1 MNILVVRN
9 DKLGDFIT
17 ALPTLYALKNYSP
30 QNRVIALVAP
40 LNRAIVEYCDFI
52 DDVIVDE
59 NDSALMLSKKIKS
72 KNIDASITLFSNT
85 KVALAQFLV
94 QIPIRIAPATKLAQ
108 FFYNRRIIQR
118 RSQVKMA
125 EFEYNLE
132 LSKALFADISL
143 DFPRPIFNFDD
154 KNYREFCADYEI
166 EKPIIAF
173 HIGFGGS
180 SDANWSLDEYVKL
193 IDIARSYDNYQI
205 VMTFGPDEEELMGR
219 AREAVGEEGVVYY
232 MSTNGLVHFAS
243 LLAHMRLFISTSTG
257 TYHLASA
264 SGCETMTSFADTLFA
279 SAARWK
285 SIGDTKKQ
293 HHYMIPLDSD
303 GRARVFDKFKTDL
316 INLLG

>member
-17 ALPTLYALKNYSP
+17 ALPTLYVLKNYSP

-40 LNRAIVEYCDFI
+40 LNRELAEYCDFI

-59 NDSALMLSKKIKS
+59 NDSALSLSKKIKS

-85 KVALAQFLV
+85 KVALAQFLA

-108 FFYNRRIIQR
+108 FFYNRRIVQR
-118 RSQVKMA
+118 RSHVKMA

-132 LSKALFADISL
+132 LAKALFANISL
-143 DFPRPIFNFDD
+143 DFPKPLLQFDD
-154 KNYREFCADYEI
+154 KNYSDFVKKYNIA
-166 EKPIIAF
+166 KPIIAF

-180 SDANWSLDEYVKL
+180 SDANWSLDEYIELIKIVKNN
-193 IDIARSYDNYQI
+193 RNYQI
-205 VMTFGPDEEELMGR
+205 VMTFGPDEGELMRKAKEKLGDD
-219 AREAVGEEGVVYY
+219 EIIYY
-232 MSTNGLVHFAS
+232 ISRDGLVHFAS
-243 LLAHMRLFISTSTG
+243 ILAYMRLFISTSTG

-264 SGCETMTSFADTLFA
+264 SGCETMTFFADTLFA

-303 GRARVFDKFKTDL
+303 SRAKMFEKVKQTL
-316 INLLG
+316 HNL